1 VLDLGALP
9 GLTRGERVQAVD
21 SWLTGLLRDAV
32 AGTPPPKQKRG
43 GPPPQT
49 GTDGLALVAVGSL
62 GRRELP
68 PYGDLDLVLVH
79 EGRPEIAAIADAV
92 WYPIWDAGVRLDHSV
107 RSIPEA
113 VAVASTDVK
122 AGLGLLDV
130 RLVAGDADLAARL
143 RTATLASW
151 RQAASR
157 LLPQLR
163 DLRRERARQ
172 LGELVFLLE
181 PDVKEAYGGLREG
194 QVLRAVAAAQL
205 GDEPGAELE
214 AAYSFLLDVRDELR
228 RRTGRPHDV
237 LVRQEQR
244 PVADALGL
252 ADEDALL
259 REVSLAGRR
268 LAFVADETWRRVE
281 AALVRR
287 PRGRYRRVRRE
298 PLAEGVVRQG
308 DEVVLARDARP
319 AADPGLLL
327 RAAAAAARADLLLSP
342 YTLKVLAVHSP
353 PMPEPWPPEVRWSF
367 LRLLASGRAAVPLLE
382 QLDQEGLLSRLIP
395 EWDRVRSLPQR
406 HPWHRFTVDRH
417 LVEAAAA
424 AAELTHDVDRPDL
437 LLVAALLHDIGKG
450 WPGDHSEVGE
460 PIAAEIGARMGFS
473 PPDVATLAVLVRHH
487 LLLPATATRR
497 DIDDPATVD
506 RVAATIDHDPA
517 VLQLLHAL
525 AQADGAATST
535 SAWSPWKAHLVA
547 ALVARVQA
555 KLGGGPMPEPD
566 PVLHPTEPQVTGRPL
581 DIPGATGAVTV
592 GIEDVADGQQVTIG
606 APDRPGLLSTC
617 AGVLALNQL
626 DVRAAKMSV
635 ENGYGT
641 GVFAVRPR
649 FGRAPVPEILADA
662 MRAALEGTLPLA
674 ERLRQR
680 EVDYRQDAVR
690 STPPRIS
697 WHNGEVSGAATGIVE
712 VRAGDRAGLLYRLTA
727 AIAGEGLDVTS
738 ARIETLGADA
748 VDCFYVCN
756 PSGSPVDPGQRSRV
770 DEALV
775 AATRGA
781 ADQGALTAG
790 RADTPR

>member
-1 VLDLGALP
+1 VLDVQALP
-9 GLTRGERVQAVD
+9 GLTREERVHALD
-21 SWLTGLLRDAV
+21 SWLAGLLEDAIG
-32 AGTPPPKQKRG
+32 GTPPPKQRRG

-79 EGRPEIAAIADAV
+79 EGRPEIAAIADAL

-107 RSIPEA
+107 RSVAEA
-113 VAVASTDVK
+113 VAVASSDVK

-151 RQAASR
+151 RQTASK

-172 LGELVFLLE
+172 LGELAFLLE

-194 QVLRAVAAAQL
+194 QVLRAIAAAQL

-214 AAYSFLLDVRDELR
+214 SAYSLLLDVRDELR
-228 RRTGRPHDV
+228 RRTGRAHDV

-252 ADEDALL
+252 ADEDTLL

-319 AADPGLLL
+319 AADAGLLL

-353 PMPEPWPPEVRWSF
+353 PMPEPWPAEVRWSF

-424 AAELTHDVDRPDL
+424 AAELTRDVDRPDL

-460 PIAAEIGARMGFS
+460 PIAAGIGERMGFS

-506 RVAATIDHDPA
+506 RVAATIGHDPA
-517 VLQLLHAL
+517 VLHLLHAL

-555 KLGGGPMPEPD
+555 KLGGGPMPEPE
-566 PVLHPTEPQVTGRPL
+566 PVLHPTEPQV
-581 DIPGATGAVTV
+581 TGAVTV

-606 APDRPGLLSTC
+606 APDRSGLLSTC

-635 ENGYGT
+635 EDGYVT

-680 EVDYRQDAVR
+680 EADYREDAAR
-690 STPPRIS
+690 WAPPRIS
-697 WHNGEVSGAATGIVE
+697 WHNGEVTGAATGIVE

-727 AIAGEGLDVTS
+727 AITGEGLDVTS

-748 VDCFYVCN
+748 VDSFYVAN
-756 PSGSPVDPGQRSRV
+756 PSGSPVDPDQRQRV
-770 DEALV
+770 DAALV

-781 ADQGALTAG
+781 SAPVVV
-790 RADTPR
+790 DTPG

>member
-1 VLDLGALP
+1 VLDVQALP
-9 GLTRGERVQAVD
+9 GLTREERVHALD
-21 SWLTGLLRDAV
+21 SWLAGLLQDAIG
-32 AGTPPPKQKRG
+32 GTPPPKQRRG

-79 EGRPEIAAIADAV
+79 EGRPEIAAIADAL

-107 RSIPEA
+107 RSVAEA
-113 VAVASTDVK
+113 VAVASSDVK

-151 RQAASR
+151 RQTASK

-172 LGELVFLLE
+172 LGELAFLLE

-194 QVLRAVAAAQL
+194 QVLRAIAAAQL

-214 AAYSFLLDVRDELR
+214 SAYSLLLDVRDELR
-228 RRTGRPHDV
+228 RRTGRAHDV

-252 ADEDALL
+252 ADEDTLL

-308 DEVVLARDARP
+308 DEVVLARDAHP
-319 AADPGLLL
+319 AVDAGLLL

-353 PMPEPWPPEVRWSF
+353 PMPEPWPAEVRWSF

-424 AAELTHDVDRPDL
+424 AAELTRDVDRPDL

-460 PIAAEIGARMGFS
+460 PIAAGIGERMGFS

-506 RVAATIDHDPA
+506 RVAGTIGNDPA
-517 VLQLLHAL
+517 VLHLLHAL

-555 KLGGGPMPEPD
+555 KLGGGPMPEPE
-566 PVLHPTEPQVTGRPL
+566 PVLHPTEPQV
-581 DIPGATGAVTV
+581 TGAVTV

-606 APDRPGLLSTC
+606 APDRSGLLSTC

-635 ENGYGT
+635 EDGYAT

-674 ERLRQR
+674 ERLHQR
-680 EVDYRQDAVR
+680 EADYREDAAR
-690 STPPRIS
+690 WAPPRIS
-697 WHNGEVSGAATGIVE
+697 WHNGEVTGASTGIVE

-727 AIAGEGLDVTS
+727 AITGEGLDVTS

-748 VDCFYVCN
+748 VDSFYVAN
-756 PSGSPVDPGQRSRV
+756 PSGSPVDPDQRQRV
-770 DEALV
+770 DAALV

-781 ADQGALTAG
+781 PAPVVV
-790 RADTPR
+790 DTPG